1 MIGAYFVLTAN
12 FKKQYPPLPEI
23 LCGFALLLFGL
34 FCLFYYLNRRT
45 IYVFS
50 DRFILKSGLFSVSV
64 EIRYDEIQSW
74 AEIQKTTKNR
84 NWDELLLFT
93 SKGKFRFC
101 SYNYFGY
108 SIFKSQITKG
118 KTRNLDYEK
127 HWNVKSISLFSFFF
141 LFFGTAFIALG
152 SYYFITKTKA
162 ISPSEFV
169 KIEQIV
175 TSEIKTKRNGKRSRC
190 FELKF
195 NDYPEFNFNIKGN
208 AYKAMY
214 VEDFLAEVSLGDTLL
229 VSIPKN
235 DFEKKISKSKPL
247 TFWDKSFDYYN
258 IPIVTVSHAGEE
270 YLNLN
275 DIAEE
280 RKSNRKSNAWILI
293 IFGGILLAI
302 GLFIF
307 IKRKKIAEAK

>member
-12 FKKQYPPLPEI
+12 FKKEYPPFPEI
-23 LCGFALLLFGL
+23 VCGFALLFFGL

-50 DRFILKSGLFSVSV
+50 DRFALKSGLFSVNV

-108 SIFKSQITKG
+108 SILKSQITKG

-127 HWNVKSISLFSFFF
+127 KWNIKNISLFSFFF
-141 LFFGTAFIALG
+141 LFFGTVFLAWG
-152 SYYFITKTKA
+152 GYYFLTTA
-162 ISPSEFV
+162 TISSTDFV
-169 KIEQIV
+169 KIEQII
-175 TSEIKTKRNGKRSRC
+175 TSEIKTKRNGKHSRC
-190 FELKF
+190 FEFKF
-195 NDYPEFNFNIKGN
+195 NDYPEFSFNIKGN
-208 AYKAMY
+208 SYHAMH
-214 VEDFLAEVSLGDTLL
+214 VEDFLADVSLGDTLI

-235 DFEKKISKSKPL
+235 DFEKKISKTKPL
-247 TFWDKSFDYYN
+247 TFWDKSFDYYD
-258 IPIVTVSHAGEE
+258 IPIVTVSHTGKK

-275 DIAEE
+275 DVAKE

-293 IFGGILLAI
+293 TFGGILLAI